1 MRPLRLSEL
10 NSMPISNSNK
20 KHYRSIG
27 HNLKPIVTVAQ
38 KGITDNI
45 RREVDRALNE
55 HELIK
60 IKLLTSDRSEKE
72 KLSNEICRELNAE
85 CIQRIGHM
93 MLVYRAAKKP
103 NARLSNL
110 IRKIL

>member
-1 MRPLRLSEL
+1 MRPLRLSKL
-10 NSMPISNSNK
+10 KSMPISNSNK

-38 KGITDNI
+38 KGLTDNI

-60 IKLLTSDRSEKE
+60 IKLITSDKSEKK

-85 CIQRIGHM
+85 CVQRIGHM
-93 MLVYRAAKKP
+93 VLVYRAAEKP

-110 IRKIL
+110 IREIP

>member
-1 MRPLRLSEL
+1 
-10 NSMPISNSNK
+10 MPISNSNK
-20 KHYRSIG
+20 KRYRSIG

-38 KGITDNI
+38 KGLTDNI

-60 IKLLTSDRSEKE
+60 IRLITSDRSEKE

-93 MLVYRAAKKP
+93 VLVYRAAEKP
-103 NARLSNL
+103 NACLSNL
-110 IRKIL
+110 IREIS